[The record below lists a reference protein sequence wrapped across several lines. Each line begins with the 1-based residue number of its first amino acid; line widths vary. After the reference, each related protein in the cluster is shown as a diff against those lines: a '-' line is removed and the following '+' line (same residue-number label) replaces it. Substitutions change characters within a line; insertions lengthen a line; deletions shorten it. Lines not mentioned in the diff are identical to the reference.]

1 MKRILV
7 LTPVCPVQDIPKTD
21 TPVVHY
27 FTREL
32 VKTGYDVC
40 VVHYVGNFPQ
50 LLFFASR

>member
-1 MKRILV
+1 MKCILV
-7 LTPVCPVQDIPKTD
+7 LTPVYPAQDIPKTD

-40 VVHYVGNFPQ
+40 VVHYAGNIPQ
-50 LLFFASR
+50 LLFIASR

>member
-7 LTPVCPVQDIPKTD
+7 LTPVYPAQDIPKTD

-32 VKTGYDVC
+32 VKKGCDVRGKYSVKAVLC
-40 VVHYVGNFPQ
+40 
-50 LLFFASR
+50 A